1 MAAFALMTVQSLV
14 AFLDLYTPCLMSSSP
29 SSKEKRNL
37 ARLTRLVTTIIE
49 VVTQC
54 FTSAGHALVVDAL
67 IFAAQ
72 KHQVGNNNGR
82 RNDKITP
89 YLLHCLEVLNFL
101 IVLGVRDVEIFI
113 AAIIHDTLEDCGA
126 TKKEIV
132 SRFGMNVYRI
142 VKLLS
147 KHPDKNLEL
156 FYWYDMKNEPNL
168 FIRACAIIIKFP
180 DRGHSLRT
188 LRGLDEARKKKIKD
202 ETRREFPELFEALVN
217 ALAQL
222 STEQRQGLP
231 ETLTQDLHTLVF
243 GRL

>member
-1 MAAFALMTVQSLV
+1 MVAFAIMTIQSLV
-14 AFLDLYTPCLMSSSP
+14 AFLDHFTPCLMSSSP
-29 SSKEKRNL
+29 SAKEKRNL
-37 ARLTRLVTTIIE
+37 ARLTKLVTTIIE
-49 VVTQC
+49 VATRC
-54 FTSAGHALVVDAL
+54 FTPEEHALVMDAL

-72 KHQVGNNNGR
+72 KHKNGR

-101 IVLGVRDVEIFI
+101 IVLGVRDVEIFV
-113 AAIIHDTLEDCGA
+113 AAIIHDTMEDCGA

-132 SRFGMNVYRI
+132 ARFGMNVYRI
-142 VKLLS
+142 VMLLS
-147 KHPDKNLEL
+147 KHPDKNLEM
-156 FYWYDMKNEPNL
+156 FYWYDMKNEPNF
-168 FIRACAIIIKFP
+168 FIRVCAIIIKFP

-188 LRGLDEARKKKIKD
+188 LRGLDETRKRRIKD
-202 ETRREFPELFEALVN
+202 ETRREFPELFDALVS

-231 ETLTQDLHTLVF
+231 ETLAQDLHALMF